1 MRTGGEG
8 WRGEGKS
15 EEEGQ
20 EGEGERKTR
29 LTSVVTVHLSQV
41 RGSDCGRRKESL

>member
-15 EEEGQ
+15 EEEGE
-20 EGEGERKTR
+20 EGEGERETR

-41 RGSDCGRRKESL
+41 RSSDCGR